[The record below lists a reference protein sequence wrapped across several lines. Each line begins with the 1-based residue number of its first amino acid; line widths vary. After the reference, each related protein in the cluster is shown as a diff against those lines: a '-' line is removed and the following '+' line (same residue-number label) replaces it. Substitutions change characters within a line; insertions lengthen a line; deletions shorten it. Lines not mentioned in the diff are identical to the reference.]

1 MASIT
6 INPAE
11 YHQHVSKLWSPTIK
25 KLALLIRGY
34 VFFNVFFL
42 IVAGIELA
50 AFISFFTMMSNSSVL
65 AFTLAIF
72 FLTLFSYFVLRL
84 YLSAKKPD
92 HLMDLLE
99 EYLSRCRESLRYQEG
114 IPEHHIALANAA
126 HKLAHHLQEKEY
138 SYYTPPFFLKSLTPS
153 LEKFSCFCHWKDLYR
168 MKELL
173 LLASI
178 EEHIKVVKCEPTNL
192 EVHAALANAY
202 VTLSLIYSD
211 PRKYPGFDEE
221 RWVPPER
228 YSDQMQAK
236 FRQTAERATEEF
248 QILSD
253 YAPND
258 PWVHM
263 QLAYSYH
270 DLQMPEEEIREYEAV
285 LKLRIDDKD
294 TLFKLGM
301 LYFQQGKN
309 AKGLRIYEMLKHSN
323 FKKAESLIKFYGA
336 YEL

>member
-1 MASIT
+1 MASVT

-11 YHQHVSKLWSPTIK
+11 SHQQISKLWTPTIK
-25 KLALLIRGY
+25 RLGFLLHAY
-34 VFFNVFFL
+34 VFFNLFFL
-42 IVAGIELA
+42 FVAGTELA
-50 AFISFFTMMSNSSVL
+50 AFISFFALMSKSSVL

-84 YLSAKKPD
+84 YLMAKKPD
-92 HLMDLLE
+92 HLMDLID
-99 EYLSRCRESLRYQEG
+99 EYLGRCRESLRYQEG

-126 HKLAHHLQEKEY
+126 HKLAHYLQEKEY
-138 SYYTPPFFLKSLTPS
+138 SYYTPPPFLKSLAPTF
-153 LEKFSCFCHWKDLYR
+153 EKFSCFCHWKDLHR
-168 MKELL
+168 LRELL
-173 LLASI
+173 LLTAI
-178 EEHIKVVKCEPTNL
+178 EEHIKVIKCEPTNL

-202 VTLSLIYSD
+202 VTLSILYSD
-211 PRKYPGFDEE
+211 PRKYHGFDEE
-221 RWVPPER
+221 RWVPPDR
-228 YSDQMQAK
+228 YSSEMEEK
-236 FRQTAERATEEF
+236 FRQTAQRAIEEF

-285 LKLRIDDKD
+285 LKLRPDDRD

-309 AKGLRIYEMLKHSN
+309 AQGLRIYELLKHSN
-323 FKKAESLIKFYGA
+323 FKKAEALIKFYGA
-336 YEL
+336 YDL